1 MNDQDALQAIAVV
14 DRLRL
19 EAARAAVALEGL
31 EAAMLN
37 RGAAMVT
44 VGKVL
49 GVPGAVRRWCSEQAA
64 ILEAG
69 TDQQQAIFR
78 ELVTVAGD
86 GSETMR
92 RDTAADRSGV
102 PLDTIEAADPV
113 IELLRTEC
121 WR

>member
-1 MNDQDALQAIAVV
+1 MTDQDALQAIAAV

-31 EAAMLN
+31 ETVMLD

-69 TDQQQAIFR
+69 NEQQQAIFS
-78 ELVTVAGD
+78 ELGAVPVGRD
-86 GSETMR
+86 GGESGEMGQSSDGCTTGVGHDRGGGPCDRGPLR
-92 RDTAADRSGV
+92 R
-102 PLDTIEAADPV
+102 
-113 IELLRTEC
+113 
-121 WR
+121 

>member
-1 MNDQDALQAIAVV
+1 MTDQDALKAVAVV

-31 EAAMLN
+31 ETVMLD

-69 TDQQQAIFR
+69 TEQQQAILR
-78 ELVTVAGD
+78 ELGPVPVGHD
-86 GSETMR
+86 GGETM
-92 RDTAADRSGV
+92 
-102 PLDTIEAADPV
+102 
-113 IELLRTEC
+113 
-121 WR
+121 

>member
-1 MNDQDALQAIAVV
+1 MNDQEAMAAIAVV

-31 EAAMLN
+31 EAAMLD

-49 GVPGAVRRWCSEQAA
+49 GLPQPVRRWCSDQAA

-69 TDQQQAIFR
+69 TEQQQAIFR
-78 ELVTVAGD
+78 EL
-86 GSETMR
+86 GSGAR
-92 RDTAADRSGV
+92 FGA
-102 PLDTIEAADPV
+102 
-113 IELLRTEC
+113 
-121 WR
+121 